1 LPLRRSAAFLATRTV
16 RHRSGLCTRSSIYL
30 PPCSSPL
37 KGGALGAGGCP
48 QTACQSTTTRALRP
62 AFPLRVQLALP
73 RPISAWSNSN
83 GLHSPFESPLR
94 AEPGEARAFAF
105 RVLLIRPSPP
115 SRAIRNVQGHLLPE
129 LGGAGGVHRRI
140 HSVTA
145 TSIWAADRCFC
156 NSIDLVS
163 QAHRHAPLLGSLP
176 LSQVH
181 RQWSAPIH
189 HAPITA
195 LLVPVSPVT
204 YYLSPIPDPLSLVPN
219 PLPPY
224 YHFPRH
230 LLARTTRYATMRAR
244 YAGDIGVAAIRS
256 LDLAANVC
264 PSDELVDALS
274 FLR

>member
-1 LPLRRSAAFLATRTV
+1 MPLRRSAAFLATRTV

-189 HAPITA
+189 HAPITI
-195 LLVPVSPVT
+195 LPVPVSPVT
-204 YYLSPIPDPLSLVPN
+204 YYLSPIPNPQSRIPNHLSPIPYHRTTISPATSLRGQLGMLQCGPDT
-219 PLPPY
+219 PEISGSPPY
-224 YHFPRH
+224 E
-230 LLARTTRYATMRAR
+230 
-244 YAGDIGVAAIRS
+244 V
-256 LDLAANVC
+256 
-264 PSDELVDALS
+264 
-274 FLR
+274 